1 MYWLVLTSSSDIPV
15 RNTGNN
21 FIGEV
26 FARRQN
32 CLQGSAYSRVSPQG
46 QKASRFA
53 LPFGVQWFRSHLPGT
68 AVSPFLSG
76 DQCYPHPCP
85 LPVCTFLSS
94 LPHCCCLASIKSVTP
109 DSPQPVLLLP
119 AAQPLYLKLQPR
131 GSSVLCLP
139 PQIRP
144 VPFPPT
150 ALPGFLQHS
159 MEQPP
164 LATCS
169 LMY

>member
-1 MYWLVLTSSSDIPV
+1 MYWLVLTRSSDISL

-21 FIGEV
+21 FIGEYLQDGKTV
-26 FARRQN
+26 FRAVYIPEFLLKDKRPLGLL
-32 CLQGSAYSRVSPQG
+32 CPLVCSGLQATFLALQLVLSSREQS
-46 QKASRFA
+46 
-53 LPFGVQWFRSHLPGT
+53 
-68 AVSPFLSG
+68 
-76 DQCYPHPCP
+76 CPHPCS

-94 LPHCCCLASIKSVTP
+94 FPRCCCLASIKPVTP
-109 DSPQPVLLLP
+109 NSPQPVLLLP
-119 AAQPLYLKLQPR
+119 TAQPLYLELQPH
-131 GSSVLCLP
+131 GYSVLCLP
-139 PQIRP
+139 PQIRSG
-144 VPFPPT
+144 PFPPT